1 MAVLCVSQG
10 STARA
15 GEVPLDGTPLSA
27 LSGYIGNWEIDTEW
41 SDGSRLWGRN
51 EFTVG
56 LAGQFIN
63 IDTYARD
70 GDGDKYQ
77 RYFSVYSADAETGEL
92 TAYGFNFD
100 GTVTIVD
107 DIELSAGDPF
117 WTAFVEWV
125 SPRDI
130 TFRLDAQRIVNNGEF
145 CRERQRFVG
154 RVSAGILEEIEDQCS
169 TTGPTVS
176 LRINGTF

>member
-1 MAVLCVSQG
+1 MKNLFIAGLIIAVLCVSQG
-10 STARA
+10 PTARA
-15 GEVPLDGTPLSA
+15 GEVPLDGTPLWA
-27 LSGYIGNWEIDTEW
+27 LAGYLGNWEIDTEW

-107 DIELSAGDPF
+107 DIELTGSVTDATLTTRWSAGDSDIRQTIQLVSKDEYT
-117 WTAFVEWV
+117 WKVWSGSGDEWELIM
-125 SPRDI
+125 DG
-130 TFRLDAQRIVNNGEF
+130 TWK
-145 CRERQRFVG
+145 
-154 RVSAGILEEIEDQCS
+154 RVD
-169 TTGPTVS
+169 
-176 LRINGTF
+176 

>member
-1 MAVLCVSQG
+1 MKQSLMAGLIVIILCLPKAPIAQ
-10 STARA
+10 A
-15 GEVPLDGTPLSA
+15 GEVPLDGTPLWA
-27 LSGYIGNWEIDTEW
+27 LAGYIGNWEIDTEW

-56 LAGQFIN
+56 LGGQFIN

-77 RYFSVYSADAETGEL
+77 RYFSVYSANAETGAL

-107 DIELSAGDPF
+107 DIELTGDVGDATLTTRWSAGDADIRQSIQLISKNEYT
-117 WTAFVEWV
+117 WRVWSGNDDEWELIM
-125 SPRDI
+125 DG
-130 TFRLDAQRIVNNGEF
+130 TWK
-145 CRERQRFVG
+145 
-154 RVSAGILEEIEDQCS
+154 RVD
-169 TTGPTVS
+169 
-176 LRINGTF
+176 

>member
-1 MAVLCVSQG
+1 MKQSLIAGLILAILSMPPAT
-10 STARA
+10 TARA
-15 GEVPLDGTPLSA
+15 GEVPLDGTPLWA
-27 LSGYIGNWEIDTEW
+27 LAGYIGNWEIDAEW

-70 GDGDKYQ
+70 GDGDGDKYQ
-77 RYFSVYSADAETGEL
+77 RYFSVYAADPTTGAL

-107 DIELSAGDPF
+107 DIELTGTVTDASLTTRWSAGDSEIRQ
-117 WTAFVEWV
+117 T
-125 SPRDI
+125 I
-130 TFRLDAQRIVNNGEF
+130 RLISEDEYSWKVWSGSGDGWELIMDGTWK
-145 CRERQRFVG
+145 
-154 RVSAGILEEIEDQCS
+154 RVD
-169 TTGPTVS
+169 
-176 LRINGTF
+176 

>member
-1 MAVLCVSQG
+1 MPQAP
-10 STARA
+10 TAHA
-15 GEVPLDGTPLSA
+15 GELPLDGTPLSA
-27 LSGYIGNWEIDTEW
+27 LAGYIGNWEIDTEW

-107 DIELSAGDPF
+107 DIELTGDVADATLTTRWSAGDSDIRQTIQLVSKDEYT
-117 WTAFVEWV
+117 WKVWSGSGDEWELIM
-125 SPRDI
+125 DG
-130 TFRLDAQRIVNNGEF
+130 TWK
-145 CRERQRFVG
+145 
-154 RVSAGILEEIEDQCS
+154 RVD
-169 TTGPTVS
+169 
-176 LRINGTF
+176 

>member
-1 MAVLCVSQG
+1 MKHALIATLIVALLCMAQAP
-10 STARA
+10 TARA
-15 GEVPLDGTPLSA
+15 GEVPLDGAPLSA
-27 LSGYIGNWEIDTEW
+27 LAGYIGNWEIDTEW

-107 DIELSAGDPF
+107 DIELSGDVANATLTTRWNAGDSGIRQTIQLISKDEYT
-117 WTAFVEWV
+117 WKVWSGSGDEWELIM
-125 SPRDI
+125 DG
-130 TFRLDAQRIVNNGEF
+130 TWK
-145 CRERQRFVG
+145 
-154 RVSAGILEEIEDQCS
+154 RVD
-169 TTGPTVS
+169 
-176 LRINGTF
+176 

>member
-1 MAVLCVSQG
+1 MKNLFIAGLIIAVLCVSQG
-10 STARA
+10 PAARA
-15 GEVPLDGTPLSA
+15 GEVPLDGTPLWA
-27 LSGYIGNWEIDTEW
+27 LAGYLGNWEIDTEW

-51 EFTVG
+51 EFTLG

-107 DIELSAGDPF
+107 DIELTGSVTDATLTTRWSAGDSDIRQSIQLISKDEYT
-117 WTAFVEWV
+117 WKVWSGSGDEWELIM
-125 SPRDI
+125 DG
-130 TFRLDAQRIVNNGEF
+130 TWK
-145 CRERQRFVG
+145 
-154 RVSAGILEEIEDQCS
+154 RVD
-169 TTGPTVS
+169 
-176 LRINGTF
+176 